1 MKAPHFLVAVL
12 FATAGAALGQPPPGL
27 PAGGPFDIER
37 LAILLD
43 LDAYQ
48 KNEVERVLQE
58 QRDARIAAREQLAE
72 SGERPAPEELHA
84 QREQSREALF
94 SQLQNT
100 LTELQITKLKIL
112 MEGPQGPRGPRGA
125 RGTGT
130 PPAAQF

>member
-1 MKAPHFLVAVL
+1 MKAPHLLTAIL
-12 FATAGAALGQPPPGL
+12 CATAGAALCQPPGL

-58 QRDARIAAREQLAE
+58 QRDARIAAREERAE
-72 SGERPAPEELHA
+72 SGERPSPEELRA
-84 QREQSREALF
+84 QREQSREQLF
-94 SQLQNT
+94 GQLQNT
-100 LTELQITKLKIL
+100 LTELQMTKLKLL
-112 MEGPQGPRGPRGA
+112 MEAPQGPRGPRG
-125 RGTGT
+125 TP